1 MLNLEDVSFH
11 WVNVHRD
18 RPTHRTGAPA
28 GQRALAHFRTMTAH
42 EGSLE
47 FVETC
52 WRLRSR
58 EQADRVLECVIYATA
73 IGLELRAG
81 YGPDDVLKS
90 QAFVDGANV
99 ESADR
104 RARAVAEQWLKQ
116 LIATPGFE
124 QLPTWGPQD

>member
-1 MLNLEDVSFH
+1 MTADERNLE
-11 WVNVHRD
+11 R
-18 RPTHRTGAPA
+18 
-28 GQRALAHFRTMTAH
+28 
-42 EGSLE
+42 
-47 FVETC
+47 VETC

-58 EQADRVLECVIYATA
+58 EQAGRVLECAIYATA
-73 IGLELRAG
+73 IGLELRVG
-81 YGPDDVLKS
+81 YGPNDLLKS
-90 QAFVDGANV
+90 QAFVDAANV

>member
-1 MLNLEDVSFH
+1 MTPLE
-11 WVNVHRD
+11 
-18 RPTHRTGAPA
+18 P
-28 GQRALAHFRTMTAH
+28 
-42 EGSLE
+42 SLE
-47 FVETC
+47 HVETC

-58 EQADRVLECVIYATA
+58 ENADRVLECAVYATA

-90 QAFVDGANV
+90 QTFVDGANV
-99 ESADR
+99 ESAER
-104 RARAVAEQWLKQ
+104 RARTVAQQWLKQ